1 MKKFGLSQN
10 QLARAKVLRQMGVTE
25 DDLQIAGQIL
35 SLMPPEPEKG
45 ANAKAEVLMGYDS
58 TRLNREKVSSGTV
71 CCRNPDPKQHTHAHT
86 SYCFAPLPLGAAH
99 AGRQRRGIRRR
110 E

>member
-1 MKKFGLSQN
+1 MKKFGLSQT

-45 ANAKAEVLMGYDS
+45 ASAKAELLMGYDA
-58 TRLNREKVSSGTV
+58 TRLNREKVSSESCV
-71 CCRNPDPKQHTHAHT
+71 CLSSNPPPHT
-86 SYCFAPLPLGAAH
+86 F
-99 AGRQRRGIRRR
+99 I
-110 E
+110 